1 MKALLATEALTSGYG
16 AAPVLRGV
24 SLAVRKGEILAVLG
38 KNGMGKSTLLKTLMG
53 FVRPMA
59 GAVLYDGADATGRA
73 PHRMARSGVAHAPQ
87 EFTLFQ
93 DLTVAENLRLGAPSD
108 ALFHERMPDVAAAF
122 PRMSERLRQRA
133 GTLSGGEQK
142 MLLMSRALI
151 ARPRLL
157 LVDEITE
164 GLQPTMVDRMAEAL
178 TNARRD
184 LGLAVLLVE
193 QHLAFALS
201 VADRFAVL
209 KLGEVV
215 EEGAANDPGAAVA
228 LAEHMK
234 V

>member
-1 MKALLATEALTSGYG
+1 MSALLATEALTSGYG
-16 AAPVLRGV
+16 AAPVLRDV
-24 SLAVRKGEILAVLG
+24 TLSVRRGEILAVLG

-53 FVRPMA
+53 FVRPMS
-59 GAVLYDGADATGRA
+59 GAVRLDGADATGRA
-73 PHRMARSGVAHAPQ
+73 PHRMARAGVAHAPQ

-93 DLTVAENLRLGAPSD
+93 DLTVAENLRLGVATD
-108 ALFHERMPDVAAAF
+108 ALYRERLPDVAAAF
-122 PRMSERLRQRA
+122 PRMTERLRQRA

-157 LVDEITE
+157 LVDEISE

-178 TNARRD
+178 TAARRD
-184 LGLAVLLVE
+184 LGVAVLLVE
-193 QHLAFALS
+193 QHLSFALA

-209 KLGEVV
+209 KLGEIV
-215 EEGAANDPGAAVA
+215 EEGAAGDPGAAAA
-228 LAEHMK
+228 LADHLK